1 MPRRT
6 LERIRSKISDGSY
19 DMTIHALEEM
29 TEDDLDIFD
38 VEHAIFNGRLVRT
51 RWDGRGRVCYTVHGI
66 EADEMSAVGI
76 VGRFTESGR
85 FLIITVYKMEEP
97 KS

>member
-6 LERIRSKISDGSY
+6 LERIRAKISDGSY
-19 DMTIHALEEM
+19 DMTIHALVEM
-29 TEDDLDIFD
+29 TKDDLDIFD
-38 VEHAIFNGRLVRT
+38 IEHAILIGRLSRT
-51 RWDGRGRVCYTVHGI
+51 HWDERGRVCYTVNGF

-85 FLIITVYKMEEP
+85 FLIITVYRVEAS